1 MRPSLIRSAC
11 SIRIKPLASYHD
23 KLKAVAS
30 ACLHAN
36 PELVKRMETRL
47 HCNAS
52 ASDLI
57 RAVDVK
63 LLFMK
68 DVSDRRCMS
77 NIAALSC
84 WWNLR
89 NDALS
94 AQSDECIG
102 FLYDALSDL
111 RR

>member
-1 MRPSLIRSAC
+1 MVF
-11 SIRIKPLASYHD
+11 YHD

-30 ACLHAN
+30 ACLHVN
-36 PELVKRMETRL
+36 PDLVKRIETQL
-47 HCNAS
+47 DCNVS

-63 LLFMK
+63 LLFMNG
-68 DVSDRRCMS
+68 VSDRRCTS
-77 NIAALSC
+77 NLATLFC
-84 WWNLR
+84 WWNLK

-102 FLYDALSDL
+102 FLYDALSEL

>member
-1 MRPSLIRSAC
+1 MV
-11 SIRIKPLASYHD
+11 SYHD

-30 ACLHAN
+30 ACLHVN
-36 PELVKRMETRL
+36 PELVKRIETRS
-47 HCNAS
+47 HCNKS

-84 WWNLR
+84 WWNLKS
-89 NDALS
+89 DALS